1 MNGYIQIDL
10 GGKLRSLKFNMHA
23 IEIISERGTT
33 TEHGNLA
40 AFIYGG
46 LCGNSFAKSG
56 GTNPICEESFEEIL
70 DWAEDILISK
80 NEELKKQIVQAFNE
94 SKPIKA
100 VFEKAEE
107 EAKKKTKK
115 K

>member
-46 LCGNSFAKSG
+46 LCGNSFAKSN
-56 GTNPICEESFEEIL
+56 GTSPICEESFEVVL
-70 DWAEDILISK
+70 DWAEDILVNK
-80 NEELKKQIVQAFNE
+80 NEDLKIQIVTAFNE
-94 SKPIKA
+94 SKPMKA
-100 VFEKAEE
+100 MREQGE
-107 EAKKKTKK
+107 EAKKKTRKK
-115 K
+115 N

>member
-46 LCGNSFAKSG
+46 LCGNAYAKSG
-56 GTNPICEESFEEIL
+56 GTSPLCEESFDEVL
-70 DWAEDILISK
+70 DIAEDLIISK
-80 NEELKKQIVQAFNE
+80 NQEVKAAIIGAFNS
-94 SKPIKA
+94 SKPILA
-100 VFEKAEE
+100 ITEE
-107 EAKKKTKK
+107 AAKKKTKK

>member
-10 GGKLRSLKFNMHA
+10 GGQLRSLKFNMHA
-23 IEIISERGTT
+23 IEIISQRGTT

-56 GTNPICEESFEEIL
+56 GTSPLCEESFDDVM
-70 DWAEDILISK
+70 DWAEDILVNK
-80 NEELKKQIVQAFNE
+80 NEELKVKIVTAFNE
-94 SKPIKA
+94 SKPMKA
-100 VFEKAEE
+100 LKEQAEE
-107 EAKKKTKK
+107 ATKKKTRKK
-115 K
+115 